1 MQSIWHRFQP
11 GSGHYCS
18 WVTNLHPQAAST
30 NRRCWG
36 SNRRGSRQTDKQT
49 NCTASAHTCVRTFCL
64 LLTHKTWAH
73 TLFVLS
79 VFFPFYSSITHTQT
93 HTGIQAFYRA
103 SVGWLWAALWQHCS
117 TKHRLD
123 PRSISCP
130 LLASQFK
137 PDCLLLR
144 ASPRG
149 SI

>member
-30 NRRCWG
+30 SRFCWG
-36 SNRRGSRQTDKQT
+36 PNRRGSRQTAQQV
-49 NCTASAHTCVRTFCL
+49 HTQART
-64 LLTHKTWAH
+64 
-73 TLFVLS
+73 LS
-79 VFFPFYSSITHTQT
+79 VDFSRIKLGHTPYLCCRFFFFSFCSTITHMQT

-103 SVGWLWAALWQHCS
+103 SVGWLWAELWQHCS